1 MPSKFFI
8 SLLIIILVNI
18 TISQNQTEQNGNPN
32 TTENTSINENDK
44 TDKCD
49 NIKASSR
56 SDCFVLSEPDSFC
69 CYNSINQTCISVL
82 KAELKKTAFDCG
94 ITDNNYGKY
103 EFGQYH
109 PKQYFN
115 LDFQT
120 CGEHNPN
127 KKEDCLKYSEIANS
141 CCFFKKGGKNACLA
155 IGKRYI
161 GKGRYDEGGEE
172 IEFECNSFNNIV
184 NFFSIIFKLLL
195 LGFI

>member
-1 MPSKFFI
+1 MSSKFFI
-8 SLLIIILVNI
+8 SLIVIILVNI
-18 TISQNQTEQNGNPN
+18 TIIQTDQNGNTN
-32 TTENTSINENDK
+32 TIENTPINENDL
-44 TDKCD
+44 CGYI
-49 NIKASSR
+49 NASSR
-56 SDCFVLSEPDSFC
+56 SDCFILSNPDSFC
-69 CYNSINQTCISVL
+69 CYNSTDQKCISVL
-82 KAELKKTAFDCG
+82 KAELKNTTLDCG

-103 EFGQYH
+103 EFWQYH
-109 PKQYFN
+109 PKQDFD

-120 CGEHNPN
+120 CGEYNPK

-184 NFFSIIFKLLL
+184 NFFSIILKLLL
-195 LGFI
+195 L